1 MTDYYD
7 ESGESSATIETT
19 PNLSLQ
25 INKFDEDEYLYGKY
39 VPEKALFADKDVIS
53 NIKNFYNNNVDIPI
67 IVYGAPGIGKLT
79 CVLGLLQHLSCYLNS
94 FPLNKKI
101 NNIKY
106 FKILDSEYNKIL
118 FYENIFYLNI
128 EILNNNNEIIDYLKY
143 IYQIAKSNNITNYNN
158 SHDNCNSNSNS
169 NSTETLD
176 DLSDFFGSNK
186 KSNAESRNG
195 ESSNGE
201 PSNGESSNA
210 DSNSIPDKKIII
222 IKNIDKCN
230 KEAQLY
236 IAFMIDKINT
246 NISYIFTTH
255 NTNTIN
261 SKITSSCTKINFK
274 YLDETTFTS
283 IFKTNFKSIYEKDSI
298 ILTQSILKQF
308 YQIYIAN
315 KYNIGNTISQI
326 KYYLATEGISFLNK
340 NENTLSLLSTIAANF
355 IKKKLVLTTLSSAL
369 EIRKFL
375 YIMLSLNMKLIIFVK
390 EVVRQLNNSKLNTNI
405 KIKII
410 EKSSILSKELLD
422 SNKEIIIIE
431 TFFYDI
437 INIIY
442 SNVSNK

>member
-39 VPEKALFADKDVIS
+39 VPEKALFTDKDVIS

-143 IYQIAKSNNITNYNN
+143 MYQIAKSNNITNYNN
-158 SHDNCNSNSNS
+158 SYDNCNSNSNS

-186 KSNAESRNG
+186 KSNAESSNT
-195 ESSNGE
+195 ESSNT
-201 PSNGESSNA
+201 ESSL
-210 DSNSIPDKKIII
+210 PDKKIII

>member
-143 IYQIAKSNNITNYNN
+143 MYQIAKSNNITNYNN

-186 KSNAESRNG
+186 KSNAESSNT
-195 ESSNGE
+195 ESSNT
-201 PSNGESSNA
+201 ESSL
-210 DSNSIPDKKIII
+210 PDKKIII

>member
-186 KSNAESRNG
+186 KSNAESSNT
-195 ESSNGE
+195 ESSNT
-201 PSNGESSNA
+201 ESSL
-210 DSNSIPDKKIII
+210 PDKKIII

>member
-1 MTDYYD
+1 
-7 ESGESSATIETT
+7 
-19 PNLSLQ
+19 
-25 INKFDEDEYLYGKY
+25 
-39 VPEKALFADKDVIS
+39 
-53 NIKNFYNNNVDIPI
+53 
-67 IVYGAPGIGKLT
+67 
-79 CVLGLLQHLSCYLNS
+79 
-94 FPLNKKI
+94 
-101 NNIKY
+101 
-106 FKILDSEYNKIL
+106 
-118 FYENIFYLNI
+118 
-128 EILNNNNEIIDYLKY
+128 
-143 IYQIAKSNNITNYNN
+143 
-158 SHDNCNSNSNS
+158 
-169 NSTETLD
+169 
-176 DLSDFFGSNK
+176 
-186 KSNAESRNG
+186 
-195 ESSNGE
+195 
-201 PSNGESSNA
+201 
-210 DSNSIPDKKIII
+210 
-222 IKNIDKCN
+222 
-230 KEAQLY
+230 
-236 IAFMIDKINT
+236 MIDKINT

-255 NTNTIN
+255 NINTIN
-261 SKITSSCTKINFK
+261 SKITSSCTKLNFK

-283 IFKTNFKSIYEKDSI
+283 IFKTNFKSIYEKNSI

-326 KYYLATEGISFLNK
+326 KYYLATEGISFLNKDK

-375 YIMLSLNMKLIIFVK
+375 YIMLSLNMKLIVFVK

-410 EKSSILSKELLD
+410 EKSSILSKELLY

>member
-158 SHDNCNSNSNS
+158 SYDNSQGTSSNSNSNN

-186 KSNAESRNG
+186 KSNIEY
-195 ESSNGE
+195 
-201 PSNGESSNA
+201 
-210 DSNSIPDKKIII
+210 
-222 IKNIDKCN
+222 
-230 KEAQLY
+230 LV
-236 IAFMIDKINT
+236 
-246 NISYIFTTH
+246 IFLV
-255 NTNTIN
+255 
-261 SKITSSCTKINFK
+261 FE
-274 YLDETTFTS
+274 YFLQFL
-283 IFKTNFKSIYEKDSI
+283 F
-298 ILTQSILKQF
+298 QS
-308 YQIYIAN
+308 
-315 KYNIGNTISQI
+315 
-326 KYYLATEGISFLNK
+326 
-340 NENTLSLLSTIAANF
+340 
-355 IKKKLVLTTLSSAL
+355 
-369 EIRKFL
+369 
-375 YIMLSLNMKLIIFVK
+375 
-390 EVVRQLNNSKLNTNI
+390 
-405 KIKII
+405 
-410 EKSSILSKELLD
+410 
-422 SNKEIIIIE
+422 
-431 TFFYDI
+431 
-437 INIIY
+437 
-442 SNVSNK
+442 

>member
-7 ESGESSATIETT
+7 ETGESSATIETT

-25 INKFDEDEYLYGKY
+25 INKFDEDEYLYDKY

-143 IYQIAKSNNITNYNN
+143 MYQIAKSNNITNYNN
-158 SHDNCNSNSNS
+158 SHDNCNSNN
-169 NSTETLD
+169 NTETLD

-186 KSNAESRNG
+186 KSNT
-195 ESSNGE
+195 ESSNT
-201 PSNGESSNA
+201 ESSNTES
-210 DSNSIPDKKIII
+210 SNTESSLPDKKIII

-255 NTNTIN
+255 NINTIN
-261 SKITSSCTKINFK
+261 SKITSSCTKLNFK

-283 IFKTNFKSIYEKDSI
+283 IFKTNFKSIYEKNSI

-326 KYYLATEGISFLNK
+326 KYYLATEGISFLNKDK

-375 YIMLSLNMKLIIFVK
+375 YIMLSLNMKLIVFVK

-410 EKSSILSKELLD
+410 EKSSILSKELLY

>member
-143 IYQIAKSNNITNYNN
+143 MYQIAKSNNITNYNN

-186 KSNAESRNG
+186 KSNAESSNT
-195 ESSNGE
+195 ESSNT
-201 PSNGESSNA
+201 ESSL
-210 DSNSIPDKKIII
+210 PDKKIII

-261 SKITSSCTKINFK
+261 SKITSSCTKLNFK

-283 IFKTNFKSIYEKDSI
+283 IFKTNFKSIYEKNSI
-298 ILTQSILKQF
+298 IFTQSILKQF